1 MSTPTLTDDFEELRP
16 RMLSVGYRL
25 TGSVVDAEDAVQEAW
40 IRLSTNDNRPDNMAA
55 WLTTVVSRL
64 CIDKLRSA
72 ASRRESYIGQW
83 LPEPIVQELDAP
95 DDPLTAVVADEGAR
109 MAMMVVLDTLPPQQR
124 VSFVLHDA
132 FDVPFAQIAEI
143 LDVSVDSA
151 RQLASRGRRAVA
163 AAPEPSS
170 ADEHNEVL
178 GLVVAA
184 MASGDLESLVPLLHP
199 DVTFTGDSNGTARTA
214 VNVLHGVKNV
224 SGFLLGL
231 SRKYGEDFTTR
242 NRVVY
247 INGRLGLLT
256 YAPDSPVGCRVTAMA
271 VSEGRIIAAYDVA
284 NIEKLT
290 TVTFA
295 DS

>member
-40 IRLSTNDNRPDNMAA
+40 IRLSANDVRPDNMAA

-72 ASRRESYIGQW
+72 AARRESYIGQW

-143 LDVSVDSA
+143 LDISVDSA

-199 DVTFTGDSNGTARTA
+199 DVTFIGDANGTARTA
-214 VNVLHGVKNV
+214 VNVLRGVRRV

-231 SRKYGEDFTTR
+231 SRKYGDDFTTR
-242 NRVVY
+242 NRVVN

-256 YAPDSPVGCRVTAMA
+256 YAPDSPVGCRVTAMT
-271 VSEGRIIAAYDVA
+271 VSGGRIIAAYDVA

-290 TVTFA
+290 TVTFS
-295 DS
+295 DE

>member
-40 IRLSTNDNRPDNMAA
+40 IRLSANDVRPDNMAA

-72 ASRRESYIGQW
+72 AARRESYIGQW

-143 LDVSVDSA
+143 L
-151 RQLASRGRRAVA
+151 
-163 AAPEPSS
+163 
-170 ADEHNEVL
+170 
-178 GLVVAA
+178 
-184 MASGDLESLVPLLHP
+184 
-199 DVTFTGDSNGTARTA
+199 
-214 VNVLHGVKNV
+214 
-224 SGFLLGL
+224 
-231 SRKYGEDFTTR
+231 
-242 NRVVY
+242 
-247 INGRLGLLT
+247 
-256 YAPDSPVGCRVTAMA
+256 
-271 VSEGRIIAAYDVA
+271 
-284 NIEKLT
+284 
-290 TVTFA
+290 
-295 DS
+295 